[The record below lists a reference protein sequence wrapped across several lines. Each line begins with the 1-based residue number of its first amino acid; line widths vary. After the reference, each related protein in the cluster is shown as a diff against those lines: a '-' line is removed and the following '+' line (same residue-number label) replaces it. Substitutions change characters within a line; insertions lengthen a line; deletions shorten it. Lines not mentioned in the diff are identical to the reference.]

1 MSKRMN
7 ATSAA
12 LMILRIRDATK
23 GASEEALTV
32 VRDDLTRQIEE
43 LAEKRQKKREG
54 QVIT

>member
-7 ATSAA
+7 AASAA